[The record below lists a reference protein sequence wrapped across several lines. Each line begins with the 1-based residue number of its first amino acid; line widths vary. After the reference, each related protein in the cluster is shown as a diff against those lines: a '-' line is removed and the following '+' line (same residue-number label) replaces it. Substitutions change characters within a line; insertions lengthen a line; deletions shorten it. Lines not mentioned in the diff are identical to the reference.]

1 MKLGYTH
8 DGVISIEYRG
18 ENITDGIII
27 YSYSADL
34 LTESNI
40 AQQTACFIQWLSHQL
55 PQDEFNKIEFG
66 NVEFKVLR

>member
-8 DGVISIEYRG
+8 DGVIIIEYRS
-18 ENITDGIII
+18 ENIMDGIII
-27 YSYSADL
+27 HSYSADL

-40 AQQTACFIQWLSHQL
+40 AQQTACFIQWLSREL

-66 NVEFKVLR
+66 NIDFKILR